1 MLKKLGDFLT
11 RKVQSKKFKKGL
23 QYSQAFGKLR
33 EEIAAEL
40 GLSKKEAKKLT
51 FKPAQNKGL
60 KVICP
65 DRMWAQEIRL
75 NSSSL
80 LERLRDKEKKWE
92 IDIDSLKVTTDNS

>member
-23 QYSQAFGKLR
+23 QYAQAFRILR
-33 EEIAAEL
+33 EEIRIKLDLPEE
-40 GLSKKEAKKLT
+40 KTKELT
-51 FKPAQNKGL
+51 FKPSQNRGL
-60 KVICP
+60 KIICP

-80 LERLRDKEKKWE
+80 LEQLRETDKNWE
-92 IDIDSLKVTTDNS
+92 IDIDSLEVTNKKS